1 MKTLFS
7 KFVTVFALLLAFCT
21 LLLVLVTISSLTD
34 SNIDRHYQMVR
45 QTAEAVSLL
54 SEASNYRTVADD
66 ALKER
71 FYNSVDRICANTPCN
86 VCIADKDGLI
96 LFSTLSSEMCGKTIP
111 SDYFTYVYSDE
122 FMRDADDP
130 GELLGTKSLYIC
142 RYITGSDAVLLVFDT
157 TVEGSELD
165 ERMVS
170 SLIITSLWVLVLAT
184 TILYFVTERAT
195 YEIREIA
202 QVSEEFANGNFTSRV
217 TIPDNAEVARVA
229 TAFNKMADSLEA
241 LETMRSSFLA
251 NVSHDLRT
259 PMTIIAGYVNN
270 MLDGSI
276 PPEKHEYYLEI
287 ILGEI
292 QRLSRLVSTLL
303 DISKLEAGTG
313 ALRRSDFCLSETAR
327 LVLISCEER
336 IEQKKLDIIF
346 DNDVDVYVNADQDA
360 IHKCLFNL
368 LDNAIKFAPERGFI
382 RISISET
389 NVAGARKARF
399 AICNNGECVPP
410 DELSH
415 IFDRFYKSDRSRN
428 LDKTGTGLGLY
439 IVRTTVVAHGED
451 IVCTSSQEAGT
462 EFVFTLP
469 AIDSPKRSHGEQNI
483 DIDI

>member
-66 ALKER
+66 ALKGR

-96 LFSTLSSEMCGKTIP
+96 LFSTLSPEMCGKTIP

-202 QVSEEFANGNFTSRV
+202 QVSEEFANGNSRR
-217 TIPDNAEVARVA
+217 E
-229 TAFNKMADSLEA
+229 
-241 LETMRSSFLA
+241 
-251 NVSHDLRT
+251 
-259 PMTIIAGYVNN
+259 
-270 MLDGSI
+270 
-276 PPEKHEYYLEI
+276 
-287 ILGEI
+287 
-292 QRLSRLVSTLL
+292 
-303 DISKLEAGTG
+303 
-313 ALRRSDFCLSETAR
+313 
-327 LVLISCEER
+327 
-336 IEQKKLDIIF
+336 
-346 DNDVDVYVNADQDA
+346 
-360 IHKCLFNL
+360 
-368 LDNAIKFAPERGFI
+368 
-382 RISISET
+382 
-389 NVAGARKARF
+389 
-399 AICNNGECVPP
+399 
-410 DELSH
+410 
-415 IFDRFYKSDRSRN
+415 
-428 LDKTGTGLGLY
+428 
-439 IVRTTVVAHGED
+439 
-451 IVCTSSQEAGT
+451 
-462 EFVFTLP
+462 
-469 AIDSPKRSHGEQNI
+469 
-483 DIDI
+483 